1 MVPLAPQV
9 ESRGFDILPAGGHY
23 HLVQEIL
30 IQTGPFRV
38 ILDGIPSINTQR
50 GAGAASRD
58 VTIENHQILHPLTLH
73 LMDYRF
79 TAVAKHTGNPLGQ
92 TAEKLER
99 LLLTHGQSPFLC
111 LIGNGV
117 IIMISQQI
125 VNIISTKNKYWSS
138 SAKICEQFTPIS
150 YGSVARQSCLRRKNG
165 CSGCVVCWIFGRW
178 F

>member
-50 GAGAASRD
+50 GAGAASGD

-99 LLLTHGQSPFLC
+99 LLLTHGKSPLLC
-111 LIGNGV
+111 LGGNEV
-117 IIMISQQI
+117 SIVISQQKI
-125 VNIISTKNKYWSS
+125 NICCGSTIS
-138 SAKICEQFTPIS
+138 A
-150 YGSVARQSCLRRKNG
+150 
-165 CSGCVVCWIFGRW
+165 
-178 F
+178 